1 MKAIYQK
8 LIGCPDEGFAVKE
21 IQGDA
26 CNCPWHCHP
35 EAELILVLQSHGY
48 RIVGDSIQSLQ
59 RGDLVLLGPNL
70 PHAYQHKDHLSAHPT
85 PAHCVLLQFEEQVWS
100 TMLDLPAMA
109 PVRRLLQRA
118 SVGLQIQGP
127 TRKHV
132 AALLLE
138 MLKLRGLPRIA
149 VFLQTLDALA
159 HSRTCRS
166 VASSGYAT
174 ALPAWEQERVD
185 RVYQFIDQ
193 NYHRPIR
200 LAEAARLA
208 HMSEGAFSRF
218 FRTHLGKTFPAFVN
232 DLRIGRACRLLA
244 ESEMAITEIALTC
257 GYRNLSNF
265 NRQFL
270 QAKRL
275 SPSDFRR
282 QMRRLD

>member
-1 MKAIYQK
+1 VKAIYQK

-21 IQGDA
+21 IHGDD

-70 PHAYQHKDHLSAHPT
+70 PHAYQHKDRLSAHQT
-85 PAHCVLLQFEEQVWS
+85 PAHCVLLQFEERFWS

-118 SVGLQIQGP
+118 AVGLQVQGA
-127 TRKHV
+127 TRKLV
-132 AALLLE
+132 AAMLLE

-149 VFLQTLDALA
+149 VFLQALDALA
-159 HSRTCRS
+159 HSRNCRT
-166 VASSGYAT
+166 VASSGFPT

-185 RVYQFIDQ
+185 RIYQFIDQ

-200 LAEAARLA
+200 LADAAKLA
-208 HMSEGAFSRF
+208 HMSDGAFSRF
-218 FRTHLGKTFPAFVN
+218 FRAHMGKTFPAFVN

-244 ESEMAITEIALTC
+244 ESEMPITEIALSC